1 MPKSLSIRGGLAAT
15 IAGYTVLLI
24 LVIAGAVAMLSA
36 GNAALAAMYRDD
48 TASLLHL
55 KTSSERLLVMRG
67 GLGEV
72 EQLIGAGKPAQKEI
86 ARLHELVA
94 QSNDELA
101 AYRSLHTPDADEKA
115 LLGTLVSRRQAL
127 FDQTLQKAL
136 SQLDSDNMVDFLST
150 QREASPA
157 VFAAYQD
164 AIAALENFQLARE
177 KTRFDA
183 AHARFR
189 HALWMAGAA
198 AMLAL
203 VVGFLMQRRLAGAI
217 VTPVNAAVKHFDR
230 IAQGDLTHD
239 VAVERANEMGHLLT
253 CLGQMQSGLAH
264 TVSQVRASTEAM
276 VADVRTI
283 AHGNLELSNRTEQQ
297 AAALEEAAASIEQ
310 LTATVRQTTDNAR
323 SARTFASSAAE
334 IATKGGDAMTRVV
347 ATMEAI
353 STSSTQIAGI
363 VGVIEG
369 IAFQTNILALNA
381 AVEAARAG
389 ENGRGFAVVA
399 SEVRNLAQRSASAA
413 KEIKTLIGDSTQRV
427 DGGSALVGEAGTT
440 MTELAHAVERVRTII
455 SEISLASEQQSIGID
470 QVNASVS
477 NMEEAMQRN
486 AALAEK
492 ASAAAI
498 SLEDQSR
505 RLDEAVARFQL
516 PAAAR

>member
-15 IAGYTVLLI
+15 IAGYTALLV
-24 LVIAGAVAMLSA
+24 LVIVGSVAVLSA
-36 GNAALAAMYRDD
+36 GNAELAAMYRDD

-72 EQLIGAGKPAQKEI
+72 EQLISAGQPAKTQI
-86 ARLHELVA
+86 AHLHRLLAE
-94 QSNDELA
+94 SNDELT
-101 AYRSLHTPDADEKA
+101 AYRNLHTPDADEKA
-115 LLGTLVSRRQAL
+115 LLDTLLARRQAL
-127 FDQTLQKAL
+127 LDQTLQKAL
-136 SQLDSDNMVDFLST
+136 TQLDGDNMVDFLST

-164 AIAALENFQLARE
+164 AITALENFQIARE
-177 KTRFDA
+177 KTRFDTA
-183 AHARFR
+183 DARFR
-189 HALWMAGAA
+189 RAVWALGAA
-198 AMLAL
+198 AVVAL
-203 VVGFLMQRRLAGAI
+203 VVGFLMQRRLSREI
-217 VTPVNAAVKHFDR
+217 VTPVNTAVDHFDR
-230 IAQGDLTHD
+230 IAQGDLTHS

-253 CLGQMQSGLAH
+253 RLGQMQSGLAQ
-264 TVSQVRASTEAM
+264 TVSQVRASTEAI

-283 AHGNLELSNRTEQQ
+283 AHGNVELSDHTEQQ
-297 AAALEEAAASIEQ
+297 AASLEEAAASIEQ
-310 LTATVRQTTDNAR
+310 LTATVRQTADNAR
-323 SARTFASSAAE
+323 DARTFAGNAAD
-334 IATKGGDAMTRVV
+334 IAIKGGDAMARVV
-347 ATMEAI
+347 ATMNAI
-353 STSSTQIAGI
+353 SASSTQIAGI

-399 SEVRNLAQRSASAA
+399 TEVRNLAQRSASAA

-427 DGGSALVGEAGTT
+427 DGGSALVGEAGAT
-440 MTELAHAVERVRTII
+440 MTELANAVNRVRTII

-477 NMEEAMQRN
+477 HMEQAMQRN
-486 AALAEK
+486 AALAEE
-492 ASAAAI
+492 ASAAAL